1 MNAAMKKTNGRDRMV
16 TSPNKGWM
24 VFLIFICGIFLL
36 NGTGNA
42 EEPMKPRVLQEMSWT
57 DVKAYLETNDMVIIP
72 IGSTEQH
79 GPHLPL
85 GTDCYIATDLA
96 KMISSRT
103 GVVVAPVLLAG
114 YSVYHS
120 GFSGT
125 LSLKPETMEQV
136 LFETAEMLI
145 KHGFRRIM
153 FLNGHGGNTVVQTKV
168 IHRINHNTEA
178 IAVALGDYVP
188 RDEAP
193 PEDWFDQHAGVQETS
208 VMLSIEPELVRMER
222 AEKPDIHLSPKARK
236 YLLLARKYPELMGI
250 FWGLLGTPEET
261 GKGGASHQISS
272 NGVWSFSDPK
282 NAKIEIGE
290 RFIAPRVES
299 AVKLI
304 KSWEQV
310 PPEKNKENTHVK
322 N

>member
-1 MNAAMKKTNGRDRMV
+1 MKAKRKTIFGRVDMGKNEERGKAHFVFLAAMM
-16 TSPNKGWM
+16 
-24 VFLIFICGIFLL
+24 LL
-36 NGTGNA
+36 LVGFGSSQEA
-42 EEPMKPRVLQEMSWT
+42 GKPLVLQEMTWA
-57 DVKAYLETNDMVIIP
+57 DVQEYLKTNDMVIIP

-85 GTDCYIATDLA
+85 GTDFYIATDIA
-96 KMISSRT
+96 KMISVRT
-103 GVVVAPVLLAG
+103 GVVVAPVILAG

-120 GFSGT
+120 GFPGS

-153 FLNGHGGNTVVQTKV
+153 FMNGHGGNAIVQSKI

-188 RDEAP
+188 LDPEP

-208 VMLSIEPELVRMER
+208 VMLYIEPELVRMDR
-222 AEKPDIHLSPKARK
+222 AEKPEIHLSRQAQK
-236 YLLLARKYPELMGI
+236 YLLHGRKNPELMGI
-250 FWGLLGTPEET
+250 FWSLLGTPEET

-282 NAKIEIGE
+282 EAKKEIGE
-290 RFIAPRVES
+290 RFIAQRVES
-299 AVKLI
+299 AVNFI
-304 KSWEQV
+304 ESWKQV
-310 PPEKNKENTHVK
+310 PSEKK
-322 N
+322 

>member
-1 MNAAMKKTNGRDRMV
+1 MEAKGKTIFGRGKLRKHV
-16 TSPNKGWM
+16 KWGKAH
-24 VFLIFICGIFLL
+24 FIFLAAL
-36 NGTGNA
+36 MFLLIGIGRS
-42 EEPMKPRVLQEMSWT
+42 EEAGKPLVLQELTWT
-57 DVKAYLETNDMVIIP
+57 DVQEYLTTNDMVIIP

-85 GTDCYIATDLA
+85 GTDSYIATDIS
-96 KMISSRT
+96 KMISART
-103 GVVVAPVLLAG
+103 GVVVAPVLLVG

-120 GFSGT
+120 GFPGS

-145 KHGFRRIM
+145 KYGFRRIM
-153 FLNGHGGNTVVQTKV
+153 FMNGHGGNAIVQSKV

-188 RDEAP
+188 REAEP
-193 PEDWFDQHAGVQETS
+193 PKDWFDQHAGFQETS
-208 VMLSIEPELVRMER
+208 VMLYLEPDLIRMDR
-222 AEKPDIHLSPKARK
+222 AEKPKIHLSEEAEK
-236 YLLLARKYPELMGI
+236 YLAHGRKYPELMGI
-250 FWGLLGTPEET
+250 FWSLLGTPEET

-282 NAKIEIGE
+282 DAKKEIGE
-290 RFIAPRVES
+290 RFINQRVES

-304 KSWEQV
+304 EAWKQV
-310 PPEKNKENTHVK
+310 PPEKK
-322 N
+322 

>member
-1 MNAAMKKTNGRDRMV
+1 MEKIKGEGRVGLEMKK
-16 TSPNKGWM
+16 GWA
-24 VFLIFICGIFLL
+24 VLFFLAAGIFLST
-36 NGTGNA
+36 GTADA
-42 EEPMKPRVLQEMSWT
+42 EEIAKPLVLQEMSWT
-57 DVKAYLETNDMVIIP
+57 DVNAYLETNDMVIIP

-85 GTDCYIATDLA
+85 GTDSYIATDLA

-103 GVVVAPVLLAG
+103 GVLVAPVVLAG

-136 LFETAEMLI
+136 LFETAGMLI

-153 FLNGHGGNTVVQTKV
+153 FLNGHGGNAIVQSKV

-178 IAVALGDYVP
+178 VALALGDYVP
-188 RDEAP
+188 QDEAP

-208 VMLSIEPELVRMER
+208 VMLFIEPELVRMDR
-222 AEKPDIHLSPKARK
+222 AEKPDVHLSPTAEK
-236 YLLLARKYPELMGI
+236 YLLLARKHPELMGI

-282 NAKIEIGE
+282 DAKREIGE
-290 RFIAPRVES
+290 RFIARRVES

-304 KSWEQV
+304 QSWKQV
-310 PPEKNKENTHVK
+310 PSGKK
-322 N
+322 

>member
-1 MNAAMKKTNGRDRMV
+1 MKAKRKTIFGRVDMGKNEEMGKAHFVFLAAMMLLLVGFGR
-16 TSPNKGWM
+16 SQE
-24 VFLIFICGIFLL
+24 
-36 NGTGNA
+36 A
-42 EEPMKPRVLQEMSWT
+42 EKPLVLQEMTWT
-57 DVKAYLETNDMVIIP
+57 DVQEYLKTNDMVIIP

-85 GTDCYIATDLA
+85 GTDFYIATDIA
-96 KMISSRT
+96 KMISVRT
-103 GVVVAPVLLAG
+103 GVVVAPVILAG

-120 GFSGT
+120 GFPGS

-153 FLNGHGGNTVVQTKV
+153 FMNGHGGNAIVQSKI

-188 RDEAP
+188 LDPEP

-208 VMLSIEPELVRMER
+208 VMLYIEPELVRMDR
-222 AEKPDIHLSPKARK
+222 AEKPEIHLSPQAQK
-236 YLLLARKYPELMGI
+236 YLLRGRKNPELMGI
-250 FWGLLGTPEET
+250 FWSLLGTPEET

-282 NAKIEIGE
+282 EAKKEIGE
-290 RFIAPRVES
+290 RFIAQRVES
-299 AVKLI
+299 AVNFI
-304 KSWEQV
+304 ESWKQV
-310 PPEKNKENTHVK
+310 PSEKK
-322 N
+322 